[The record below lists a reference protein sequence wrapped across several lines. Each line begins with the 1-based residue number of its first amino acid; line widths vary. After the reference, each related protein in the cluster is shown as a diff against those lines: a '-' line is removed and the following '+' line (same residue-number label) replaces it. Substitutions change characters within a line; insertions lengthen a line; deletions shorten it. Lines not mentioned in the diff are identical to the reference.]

1 MLRKVVFKSCA
12 VFTNC
17 INRTNNAQVDDADD
31 IDVLMSMY
39 NGI

>member
-1 MLRKVVFKSCA
+1 MLKKAIFKSCA
-12 VFTNC
+12 LFTNY

-39 NGI
+39 NGL